1 MKSAIKNLIIL
12 GTSTICLLV
21 FTITTSSLDA
31 QNKNHATETG
41 PAKFLRD
48 HDQAIKLSKKSGKP
62 IFAFF
67 QEVPG

>member
-1 MKSAIKNLIIL
+1 MTHRIQKLILL
-12 GTSTICLLV
+12 GAAGLCLLT
-21 FTITTSSLDA
+21 FIASTSSVEA
-31 QNKNHATETG
+31 QNGNHAVETG

-48 HDQAIKLSKKSGKP
+48 HDQALLESKKTGKP